1 MHGVHNPAR
10 RVALAAVLATSLLAC
25 WSDGAFG
32 NPFHEVPKQYRG
44 IWCDGRQDDEVTEF
58 YRRCRRGGDYS
69 MEIQA
74 RQFADSR
81 YYECLPIAL
90 IRTDH
95 GDLIVQAVC
104 RVEAATDPE
113 LLDQRWRVLDGGRRL
128 KVIGGEGVPLSGPLR
143 EALDPRSQ

>member
-1 MHGVHNPAR
+1 MHGVRNPAR

-25 WSDGAFG
+25 WSGGAFG

-81 YYECLPIAL
+81 YYECPPIAL

-104 RVEAATDPE
+104 RPPSVEYSSIRQFDGQGRQRLRSANRQARCCFHRE
-113 LLDQRWRVLDGGRRL
+113 LHRG
-128 KVIGGEGVPLSGPLR
+128 S
-143 EALDPRSQ
+143 PRY